1 MKKRKG
7 ISRGIPL
14 QWVLIV
20 PFVFQIFLAVGLTGW
35 LSWQSGQTA
44 VQALVNELQSNISDR
59 IQTRTQNFLSTP
71 IQVNQINVKG
81 IQSAQLAL
89 NNSEQIIRHFI
100 TLQQIFPQI
109 NHISIGKE
117 DGTYIAVRES
127 KTKGFLDLL
136 LVTPQEPKSMY
147 IYLADEQGKRISLKR
162 IRGNYNLH
170 NRPWYKKAVQAG
182 QPSWSDIYNYF
193 DATTTGISH
202 LYPLYAKQ
210 SLTIPSPPS
219 TPQSTT
225 QLTSQS
231 NSQSNSQIP
240 APQSPLIGV
249 LATDFDLADISSF
262 LRGIT
267 IGKTG
272 QAFILERNYNLVAS
286 SYPEKLFTVDR
297 EKTHRVRADQSQNSL
312 TQEAALGL
320 RAVFPNLE
328 AINQKEQLILPTS
341 SGEKFVQIR
350 PLIQEEGLDWLLVV
364 VIPKADFTEQIDR
377 NAYTTLG
384 ICLIIFL
391 LSSLLSF
398 AIYRQLSDWILRF
411 SHAAQAISFGQLAAP
426 NPNTVPRIRELAIL
440 ARAIEQM
447 RQQLHD
453 SFAALESTNRDLEER
468 VIQRTTELQQAN
480 QNLQHLATIDA
491 LTGAA
496 NRRYFNDY
504 LEQQW
509 RQALRYSQPLTLII
523 CDVDCF
529 KIYNDTYGH
538 QAGDLCLQQVVSAI
552 CQVVQRPQDLL
563 ARYGGEEFAVILPDT
578 HLEGARTIAAEIV
591 KAVADLNIPNVRSTV
606 APHLTVSLGF
616 CCVVPTPELSID
628 QLINRADQALYA
640 AKEQGRNGYQEA
652 LTKLN

>member
-7 ISRGIPL
+7 IGRDIPL

-20 PFVFQIFLAVGLTGW
+20 PFVFQILLAVGLTGW

-44 VQALVNELQSNISDR
+44 VQMLVNELQNNISDR
-59 IQTRTQNFLSTP
+59 IQIRTQNFLSTP
-71 IQVNQINVKG
+71 IQVNQINARE
-81 IQSAQLAL
+81 IQSTHLDL

-117 DGTYIAVRES
+117 DGTYIAVRQS

-136 LVTPQEPKSMY
+136 LVNPQEPKSIY
-147 IYLADEQGKRISLKR
+147 NYLADEQGKRILLKR
-162 IRGNYNLH
+162 IGRNYDPRD
-170 NRPWYKKAVQAG
+170 RPWYKEAVQAG
-182 QPSWSDIYNYF
+182 KPGWSDIYNYF

-202 LYPLYAKQ
+202 LYPLYAQ
-210 SLTIPSPPS
+210 QIVTPSQANPPANPQGP
-219 TPQSTT
+219 TPK
-225 QLTSQS
+225 L
-231 NSQSNSQIP
+231 
-240 APQSPLIGV
+240 PLIGV
-249 LATDFDLADISSF
+249 LATDFDLVDISSF
-262 LRGIT
+262 LQSIV

-286 SYPEKLFTVDR
+286 SHPENLFTIDR
-297 EKTHRVRADQSQNSL
+297 GKTLRVRADQSKNSL
-312 TQEAALGL
+312 IREAALNL
-320 RAVFPNLE
+320 RTIFPELE
-328 AINQKEQLILPTS
+328 AVKKKEELILTT
-341 SGEKFVQIR
+341 GGKKFVQIR

-364 VIPKADFTEQIDR
+364 VIPKADFTKEIDR
-377 NAYTTLG
+377 NAYITLG

-398 AIYRQLSDWILRF
+398 TIYRQLSDWILRF
-411 SHAAQAISFGQLAAP
+411 SHAAQAISFGQLASP
-426 NPNTVPRIRELAIL
+426 DPEPVPRIRELAIL
-440 ARAIEQM
+440 ARAIDQM

-453 SFAALESTNRDLEER
+453 SFTTLETTNRDLEER
-468 VIQRTTELQQAN
+468 VMWRTAELQEAN
-480 QNLQHLATIDA
+480 QNLQYLATIDA

-496 NRRYFNDY
+496 NRRHFNDY

-509 RQALRYSQPLTLII
+509 RQALRYKHPLTLII

-538 QAGDLCLQQVVSAI
+538 QAGDKCLQQVVAAI
-552 CQVVQRPQDLL
+552 CGVVKRPQDLV

-578 HLEGARTIAAEIV
+578 HLEGARSMAMEII
-591 KAVADLNIPNVRSTV
+591 KAVADLKIPNARSTV
-606 APHLTVSLGF
+606 APHVTISLGF
-616 CCVVPTPELSID
+616 CCVVPTLELSID
-628 QLINRADQALYA
+628 QLITTADQALYA

-652 LTKLN
+652 LTKLS

>member
-7 ISRGIPL
+7 VGKDIPL

-20 PFVFQIFLAVGLTGW
+20 PFIFQVFLAVGLTGW
-35 LSWQSGQTA
+35 LSWQSGQTS

-71 IQVNQINVKG
+71 IQVNQINAKG
-81 IQSAQLAL
+81 IQSAQLDL

-109 NHISIGKE
+109 NRIAIGKE
-117 DGTYIAVRES
+117 DGTYTAVRQS
-127 KTKGFLDLL
+127 KTKGFLELL
-136 LVTPQEPKSMY
+136 LVTPQEPKS
-147 IYLADEQGKRISLKR
+147 IYNYLTDEQGKRILLKR
-162 IRGNYNLH
+162 IWSNYDLR
-170 NRPWYKKAVQAG
+170 NRSWYKEAVQAG
-182 QPSWSDIYNYF
+182 KPSWSSIYNYF
-193 DATTTGISH
+193 DATTMGISH

-210 SLTIPSPPS
+210 SLTITSPQS
-219 TPQSTT
+219 TPQST
-225 QLTSQS
+225 
-231 NSQSNSQIP
+231 SQSNSQIP
-240 APQSPLIGV
+240 TPKSPLIGV

-262 LRGIT
+262 LRDIA

-286 SYPEKLFTVDR
+286 SYPEDLFTIDR
-297 EKTHRVRADQSQNSL
+297 ENILRVSADQSQNSL
-312 TQEAALGL
+312 IQEATLGL
-320 RAVFPNLE
+320 RAIFPDLKE
-328 AINQKEQLILPTS
+328 VKKKEQLILPTRG
-341 SGEKFVQIR
+341 GEKFVQIR
-350 PLIQEEGLDWLLVV
+350 PLIQGDGLDWLLVV

-398 AIYRQLSDWILRF
+398 TIYRQLSDWILHF
-411 SHAAQAISFGQLAAP
+411 SHAAQAISFGQLAPP
-426 NPNTVPRIRELAIL
+426 NPDTVPRIRELAIL
-440 ARAIEQM
+440 ARAIDQM

-453 SFAALESTNRDLEER
+453 SFAALASTNRDLEER
-468 VIQRTTELQQAN
+468 VIQRTAELQEAN
-480 QNLQHLATIDA
+480 QNLQYLATIDA

-496 NRRYFNDY
+496 NRRHFNDY
-504 LEQQW
+504 LDQQW
-509 RQALRYSQPLTLII
+509 RQALRYPQPLTLII

-552 CQVVQRPQDLL
+552 CRVVQRPQDLV

-578 HLEGARTIAAEIV
+578 HLAGARSIAAEIV
-591 KAVADLNIPNVRSTV
+591 KAVADLNIPNVRSAV
-606 APHLTVSLGF
+606 APHVTISLGF
-616 CCVVPTPELSID
+616 CCIVPTPELSID
-628 QLINRADQALYA
+628 QLIKTADQALYA

-652 LTKLN
+652 LAKLN

>member
-1 MKKRKG
+1 MKKRRG
-7 ISRGIPL
+7 IGRDIPL

-20 PFVFQIFLAVGLTGW
+20 PFIFQIFLAVGLTGW

-44 VQALVNELQSNISDR
+44 VQTLVNELQSNISDR

-71 IQVNQINVKG
+71 IQVNQINAKG
-81 IQSAQLAL
+81 IQSAQLDL

-117 DGTYIAVRES
+117 DGTYIAVRQS

-136 LVTPQEPKSMY
+136 LVTAQEPQSIY
-147 IYLADEQGKRISLKR
+147 NYLADEQGKQILLRR
-162 IRGNYNLH
+162 VGRNYDPR
-170 NRPWYKKAVQAG
+170 NRPWYKEAVQAG
-182 QPSWSDIYNYF
+182 QPSWSNIYNYF

-210 SLTIPSPPS
+210 SVPSP
-219 TPQSTT
+219 
-225 QLTSQS
+225 QLTSQLT
-231 NSQSNSQIP
+231 SQIP
-240 APQSPLIGV
+240 TLQPPLLGV

-262 LRGIT
+262 LRGIA

-272 QAFILERNYNLVAS
+272 QAFILERNYDLVAS
-286 SYPEKLFTVDR
+286 SYLENLFTIDR
-297 EKTHRVRADQSQNSL
+297 GQTFRVSATQSQNSL
-312 TQEAALGL
+312 IREAALGL
-320 RAVFPNLE
+320 RAMFPDLKE
-328 AINQKEQLILPTS
+328 VKKKEQLILPTS
-341 SGEKFVQIR
+341 VGEKFVQIM

-364 VIPKADFTEQIDR
+364 VIPKTDFTEQIDR

-391 LSSLLSF
+391 ISSLLSF
-398 AIYRQLSDWILRF
+398 AIYRQLSDWILHF
-411 SHAAQAISFGQLAAP
+411 SHAAQAISFGQLAP
-426 NPNTVPRIRELAIL
+426 PDPDKVPRIRELAIL
-440 ARAIEQM
+440 ARAIDQM
-447 RQQLHD
+447 RQQLHN
-453 SFAALESTNRDLEER
+453 SFATLESTNRDLEER
-468 VIQRTTELQQAN
+468 VMQRTAELQQAN
-480 QNLQHLATIDA
+480 QNLQYLATIDA

-509 RQALRYSQPLTLII
+509 RQALRYKHPLTLII

-538 QAGDLCLQQVVSAI
+538 QAGDVCLQQVVSAM

-578 HLEGARTIAAEIV
+578 HLEGARSIAAEII
-591 KAVADLNIPNVRSTV
+591 KAVADLKIPNVRSTV
-606 APHLTVSLGF
+606 APYVTVSLGF

-640 AKEQGRNGYQEA
+640 AKKQGRNGYQEA